1 MIVMTIGRM
10 KEDATLEMLK
20 DDTRVLDIPGHSNVI
35 EVGKT
40 ALATDTAERA
50 QPLETGMGPVQIAT
64 ATILDE
70 VPATDV
76 RRIMITARITR
87 VALNTVVAQV
97 PAEVTTEELITTDE
111 AQITVP
117 GTMAV
122 NMITATT
129 RHHLNAVMGQ
139 TIHRRRKVVITKEQI
154 DRPTTAVMMNGIA
167 QEIRATTVLRVI
179 EDGGIE
185 RVMRSRRGLAI
196 LKLKDAGATTR
207 CSKDNIVVVDQRVI
221 ADLTNEFVKI

>member
-1 MIVMTIGRM
+1 MIVTTIGRM
-10 KEDATLEMLK
+10 KEDATLETLK

-35 EVGKT
+35 EIGKT
-40 ALATDTAERA
+40 GLAMDTAERA
-50 QPLETGMGPVQIAT
+50 QPLETGMGPVQTAT
-64 ATILDE
+64 ATIPDE
-70 VPATDV
+70 APATDG
-76 RRIMITARITR
+76 RRIMITARLTR
-87 VALNTVVAQV
+87 VALKTVVAQV
-97 PAEVTTEELITTDE
+97 PAEVTTEELITTDG
-111 AQITVP
+111 AQITVL

-139 TIHRRRKVVITKEQI
+139 TIHRRRKVVISKEQI
-154 DRPTTAVMMNGIA
+154 DRPTTAVMMNGA
-167 QEIRATTVLRVI
+167 QEIRATTALRVI

-185 RVMRSRRGLAI
+185 RVMRSRRGSAI

-207 CSKDNIVVVDQRVI
+207 CSKDNIAVVVQRAI